1 MSHSSVM
8 KCGTACFQT
17 GAIVWASTPE
27 ALAEQI
33 DHLTRLGFER
43 YEQQPK
49 IPEGMYCYA
58 RLVAPKG
65 IDARKIPLSK
75 L

>member
-1 MSHSSVM
+1 MGQSSVVT
-8 KCGTACFQT
+8 CGTACFQT

-33 DHLTRLGFER
+33 DRLAQLGFEP

-65 IDARKIPLSK
+65 IDPRKIPLSK